1 MSNQNLAGGERIQ
14 TRAIAGAGNDFP
26 KQQPVALPIVQ
37 TANFLIDDELNAAF
51 DQGDYRTK
59 YLYTRHSNPTVDALQ
74 RRLGELHSAEDA
86 VCMASGMAAL
96 SAAFIGLTEPGD
108 GVLADTV
115 LYGATT
121 TFLSK
126 YLKSMG
132 REVVFTDFADADGVD
147 AALASLARPRLVH
160 GETFSNPLLRVLD
173 LPRIA
178 AQAHAAGALLTVDN
192 TFANPTVCRP
202 LEHGAD
208 VVISSLS
215 KSVAGH
221 SDVHG
226 GLVCG
231 EHEHIQSVWHAM
243 IHLGSCLDPHAAYLI
258 WRGLKTISMR
268 TDTAAENATLI
279 SAALSQHPDVERVYQ
294 PSIDGSPWLRH
305 RGAMLAFVVRGGNE
319 RAKALM
325 NALHVLVPATSL
337 GGVESLVSLPYNTSH
352 RTPEAQQKIGL
363 LPGTVRLSV
372 GCEHPDD
379 LIADLSQALAA
390 T

>member
-1 MSNQNLAGGERIQ
+1 MSNEKIQ

-26 KQQPVALPIVQ
+26 KQQPVALPIAQ
-37 TANFLIDDELNAAF
+37 TATFIIDDELNAAF
-51 DQGDYRTK
+51 DAGDYRTK

-74 RRLGELHSAEDA
+74 GRLAELHSAEDA
-86 VCMASGMAAL
+86 VCMASGMAAI
-96 SAAFIGLTEPGD
+96 SATFVGLTEPGD

-121 TFLSK
+121 TFLAK
-126 YLKSMG
+126 YLAAMG
-132 REVVFTDFADADGVD
+132 RQIVFADFADPDAVD
-147 AALASLARPRLVH
+147 AALATLTQPRLVH
-160 GETFSNPLLRVLD
+160 GETLSNPLLRVLD

-178 AQAHAAGALLTVDN
+178 EQAHRAGALLTVDN

-208 VVISSLS
+208 IVISSLS
-215 KSVAGH
+215 KSISGH

-231 EHEHIQSVWHAM
+231 KHEHIQSVWHAM

-258 WRGLKTISMR
+258 WRGLKTIAMR
-268 TDTAAENATLI
+268 TDTAADNARVI
-279 SAALSQHPDVERVYQ
+279 SDALRAHSEVERVYQ
-294 PSIDGSPWLRH
+294 PVVKDCDWLRH

-325 NALHVLVPATSL
+325 KALQIMVPATSL
-337 GGVESLVSLPYNTSH
+337 GGVETLVSLPYNTSH
-352 RTPEAQQKIGL
+352 RTLEAQQNIGL

-379 LIADLSQALAA
+379 LIGDLSQALV
-390 T
+390 TTQE

>member
-1 MSNQNLAGGERIQ
+1 MSDEKIQ

-26 KQQPVALPIVQ
+26 KQRPVALPIVQ
-37 TANFLIDDELNAAF
+37 TTNFLIDDELNAAF
-51 DQGDYRTK
+51 DRGDYRTQ

-74 RRLGELHSAEDA
+74 RRLAELHTAEDS
-86 VCMASGMAAL
+86 VCMASGMAAI
-96 SAAFIGLTEPGD
+96 SAAFVGLTEPGD

-126 YLKSMG
+126 YLAAMG
-132 REVVFTDFADADGVD
+132 REVVFADFSDVD
-147 AALASLARPRLVH
+147 AVDSALARLARPRLVY

-178 AQAHAAGALLTVDN
+178 AQAHAVGALLAVDN

-202 LEHGAD
+202 LEHSAD
-208 VVISSLS
+208 IVISSLS
-215 KSVAGH
+215 KSVSGH

-231 EHEHIQSVWHAM
+231 KHEHVQQVWHAM

-268 TDTAAENATLI
+268 TDTAAENALLI
-279 SAALSQHPDVERVYQ
+279 CDALASHRGVERVYQ
-294 PSIDGSPWLRH
+294 PPVQDCPWLRH
-305 RGAMLAFVVRGGNE
+305 RGSMLAFVVQGGNK

-325 NALHVLVPATSL
+325 NALRVMVPATSL
-337 GGVESLVSLPYNTSH
+337 GGVETLVSLPYNTSH
-352 RTPEAQQKIGL
+352 RTRDAQEKVGL

-379 LIADLSQALAA
+379 LIADLQQAMAA
-390 T
+390 THA